1 MSVSSSGEARRIE
14 GRRLHGNA
22 LLEPGAYRLPD
33 RTIVEL
39 FTEAWKNST
48 LVRGAFGWFSAG
60 WISAFAH
67 GIAEFLEHPDA
78 RIDLTI
84 APVLFA
90 EEHDAIAGALAGTAV
105 SEEDA
110 LRRVVQLL
118 DEGAS
123 SASSLTRYAVKALA
137 WLVVT
142 KRMTLRVA
150 VPVAGSNY
158 HPKVWLFEDGYDTV
172 AIRGSANATSR
183 ALLNAI
189 EHLDVD
195 PGWRDRY
202 RVKAY
207 SDMVDAW
214 AAGADA
220 MLVDTYVLD
229 ADVLASKVKRFA
241 PPRAPSRREYDEAV
255 EEDTPVPTPAA
266 EAFDSPL
273 RIPAELDW
281 ESGPYRHQSEAIRAW
296 EDAGR
301 RGILAIATGGGKTK
315 TSLIAAT
322 RLHREIQRPL
332 LLVVA
337 VPTEPLLNQWL
348 GDLKEFAPDT
358 DVVVPSLAGGPKKR
372 TSLLNRVLLGHLI
385 ADGNRLTIILTTFN
399 LLSEAEFQ
407 HALSLG
413 LGTNPDALL
422 IGDEV
427 HGLGAEG
434 FIGEPPEFFNYR
446 LGLSATPDRYEEE
459 ETSRLLAY
467 FGPVVHT
474 FTLPQAQR
482 SGALVGYRYHI
493 TRVAELS
500 PEEVADYRAASAKVG
515 RASGRNDKKQLRAM
529 LAQRRGVLEAAEA
542 KYAILEEVL
551 DALEADG
558 PIRDTLIYCSSKQ
571 PAQLDRVCS
580 ILRGRASIEYRSLT
594 DDTSLPER
602 DKALKDFGSGRVHVL
617 VAKRILDEGVN
628 IPSTRTA
635 ILMASSSSK
644 REWVQRRGRVLRRAE
659 GKDHAVIYDIPALTS
674 TGAELS
680 DRSHRLIIEQEHER
694 LTTFNNESL
703 EPELNNDYIRELRH
717 RYLGARSS

>member
-1 MSVSSSGEARRIE
+1 MSASSSGEARRIE
-14 GRRLHGNA
+14 GRRLYGNR

-33 RTIVEL
+33 PAIVDL

-60 WISAFAH
+60 WIAAFAH

-90 EEHDAIAGALAGTAV
+90 EEHDAITGALAGTTAC
-105 SEEDA
+105 EEDA

-123 SASSLTRYAVKALA
+123 SPSSVTRYAVKALA

-150 VPVAGSNY
+150 VPVTGSNY

-241 PPRAPSRREYDEAV
+241 PPQAPTRREYEDAV
-255 EEDTPVPTPAA
+255 EEETPVPPPTDS
-266 EAFDSPL
+266 FVSPL
-273 RIPAELDW
+273 RIPGNLEWD
-281 ESGPYRHQSEAIRAW
+281 SGPYRHQGDAVREW
-296 EDAGR
+296 ENAGR
-301 RGILAIATGGGKTK
+301 QGILAIATGGGKTK

-322 RLHREIQRPL
+322 RLHREIKRPL

-337 VPTEPLLNQWL
+337 VPTEPLLNQWR
-348 GDLKEFAPDT
+348 GDLEEFAPET
-358 DVVVPSLAGGPKKR
+358 DIVMPSLAGGPKKR
-372 TSLLNRVLLGHLI
+372 TSLLNRVLLSHLV
-385 ADGNRLTIILTTFN
+385 ADGNHVTIILTTFN
-399 LLSEAEFQ
+399 LLGEAEFQ
-407 HALSLG
+407 NALSLG
-413 LGTNPDALL
+413 LGSNPDAML

-434 FIGEPPEFFNYR
+434 FIGDPPLFFNYR

-459 ETSRLLAY
+459 ETNKLVDY
-467 FGPVVHT
+467 FGAIVHT
-474 FTLPQAQR
+474 FTLPQAQLA
-482 SGALVGYRYHI
+482 GALVGYRYRI
-493 TRVAELS
+493 TRVAELTHA
-500 PEEVADYRAASAKVG
+500 EVADYRAASAKVG
-515 RASGRNDKKQLRAM
+515 RAAGSDDKKNLRAM
-529 LAQRRGVLEAAEA
+529 LAQRRGILETAEA
-542 KYAILEEVL
+542 KYAILAEVL
-551 DALEADG
+551 DELEANG

-571 PAQLDRVCS
+571 PEQLDRVCA
-580 ILRGRASIEYRSLT
+580 ILSSRGNVEYRALT
-594 DDTSLPER
+594 DETSLPER
-602 DKALKDFGSGRVHVL
+602 DKALKDFGAARVHVL

-644 REWVQRRGRVLRRAE
+644 REWVQRRGRVLRRAV
-659 GKDHAVIYDIPALTS
+659 GKDYAVIYDIPALTDA
-674 TGAELS
+674 GADLS
-680 DRSHRLIIEQEHER
+680 ERSHRLIVMQEHER
-694 LTTFNNESL
+694 LSTFNNESL
-703 EPELNNDYIRELRH
+703 QPELNNNYIRELRQQ
-717 RYLGARSS
+717 YLGARSA

>member
-1 MSVSSSGEARRIE
+1 MGVSSSGEARRIE
-14 GRRLHGNA
+14 GRRLYGNR

-33 RTIVEL
+33 PAIVAV

-67 GIAEFLEHPDA
+67 GIAEFLEHPDT

-90 EEHDAIAGALAGTAV
+90 EEHDAIAGVLAGTAV
-105 SEEDA
+105 SQEDG
-110 LRRVVQLL
+110 LQRVIQLL

-123 SASSLTRYAVKALA
+123 SSSRLTRYAVQALA

-142 KRMTLRVA
+142 KRLTLRVA
-150 VPVAGSNY
+150 VPVTGSNY

-172 AIRGSANATSR
+172 AVRGSANATSR
-183 ALLNAI
+183 ALLKAI
-189 EHLDVD
+189 EHLDID
-195 PGWRDRY
+195 PSWRDRY
-202 RVKAY
+202 RVQAY

-214 AAGADA
+214 AAGADE

-241 PPRAPSRREYDEAV
+241 PPQAPSRREYDEAV
-255 EEDTPVPTPAA
+255 EEDTPVPPSAT
-266 EAFDSPL
+266 ETFDSPL
-273 RIPAELDW
+273 QIPANLEW
-281 ESGPYRHQSEAIRAW
+281 ESGPYRHQGEAIRAW

-301 RGILAIATGGGKTK
+301 RGILAIATGGGKTR

-348 GDLKEFAPDT
+348 GDLKEFAPET
-358 DVVVPSLAGGPKKR
+358 DIVVPSLAGGPKKR
-372 TSLLNRVLLGHLI
+372 TSLLNRILLNHLI
-385 ADGNRLTIILTTFN
+385 ADGNRVTIILTTFN

-407 HALSLG
+407 NALSLA
-413 LGTNPDALL
+413 LGNNPDALL

-434 FIGEPPEFFNYR
+434 FIGEPPEFFSYR
-446 LGLSATPDRYEEE
+446 LGLSATPERYEEE
-459 ETSRLLAY
+459 ETSKLVAY

-474 FTLPQAQR
+474 FTLPEAQR
-482 SGALVGYRYHI
+482 AGALVGYRYHI

-500 PEEVADYRAASAKVG
+500 PDEVADYRAASAKVG
-515 RASGRNDKKQLRAM
+515 RASGKNDKKQLRAM
-529 LAQRRGVLEAAEA
+529 LAQRRGILETADA
-542 KYAILEEVL
+542 KYPILSEVL
-551 DALEADG
+551 DRVEADG

-571 PAQLDRVCS
+571 PEQLDRVCS
-580 ILRGRASIEYRSLT
+580 ILRARAIEYRSLT

-628 IPSTRTA
+628 IPSTRIA

-674 TGAELS
+674 TGADLS

-703 EPELNNDYIRELRH
+703 EPELNNDYIRELRR
-717 RYLGARSS
+717 RYLAARSN